1 MKYIRRLLWFIASR
15 LVIVSVV
22 IGLLILAFYL
32 AMDTS
37 NIFLLLKDGMQQRAG
52 VILTRKDADSLT
64 NYFTNE
70 FLLNDETLNI
80 GLSDNSPYA
89 YYNITG
95 FTYDLSME
103 SMWAWPWDDSATA
116 TIVERVPRING
127 KVLSSKAKLAPSE
140 APPGWYG
147 GRYVVT
153 LKRIGGQWKI
163 AGLRQTEIIVEP
175 TPTPKPEG

>member
-15 LVIVSVV
+15 LIILSVV

-37 NIFLLLKDGMQQRAG
+37 NIFLLLKDGMQQRAS
-52 VILTRKDADSLT
+52 VILTRQGADALT
-64 NYFTNE
+64 SYFTGE
-70 FLLNDETLNI
+70 FLMSDETLNI
-80 GLSDNSPYA
+80 GLSESSPYSN
-89 YYNITG
+89 YNITG

-103 SMWAWPWDDSATA
+103 SMWAWPWDDTATA

-127 KVLSSKAKLAPSE
+127 RVLSSRAKQVSSETPPS
-140 APPGWYG
+140 WYG

-153 LKRIGGQWKI
+153 LRRIGGQWKI